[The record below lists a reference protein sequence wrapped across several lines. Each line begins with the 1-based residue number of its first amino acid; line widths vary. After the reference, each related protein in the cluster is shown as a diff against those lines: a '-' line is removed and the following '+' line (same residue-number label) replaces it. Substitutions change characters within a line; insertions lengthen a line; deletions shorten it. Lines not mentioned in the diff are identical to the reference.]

1 MQAQYSKNSTFPL
14 RYFLVWPETPP
25 DASTP
30 IFLFMGQEQ
39 PLLYVLQTPAANV
52 EALLVIDLMPVH
64 CSSYKLLML

>member
-1 MQAQYSKNSTFPL
+1 
-14 RYFLVWPETPP
+14 
-25 DASTP
+25 
-30 IFLFMGQEQ
+30 MGQEQ